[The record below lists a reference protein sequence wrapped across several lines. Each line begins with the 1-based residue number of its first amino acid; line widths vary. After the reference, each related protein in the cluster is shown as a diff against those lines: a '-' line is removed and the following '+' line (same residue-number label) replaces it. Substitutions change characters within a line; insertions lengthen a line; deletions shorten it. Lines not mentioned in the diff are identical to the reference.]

1 MERQMKALASE
12 LEDFRDLLEAVA
24 RANNFPPAIIEKDYY
39 VVRALR
45 ALQDAVPGQFV
56 FKGGTSLSKG
66 WNLLERFSEDVD
78 LLFRAEEGKAALS
91 KGELDRRMKRAQQVV
106 EQTAGFTLESAF
118 SDKGVH
124 RKSKFNYKQEGFPSV
139 SALGSTVLIEMGTRG
154 GTNPSVVRSV
164 QSFVTEYA
172 TARNQ
177 QDLAVDLTAFDVEC
191 LDVRR
196 TFVEKLFA
204 VHAAYERD
212 HAAGKVR
219 HYYDLYRLAGLEEIQ
234 AFAGTDKYWEVY
246 TDAER
251 YSRESFPDAALPA
264 GGSFAASRALSLDE
278 AGRAALRRNY
288 AQERGLFFVAPPSL
302 ESILTRLQELLP
314 RL

>member
-1 MERQMKALASE
+1 MEYQMKSFASE
-12 LEDFRDLLEAVA
+12 LDDFKDLVEAVA
-24 RANNFPPAIIEKDYY
+24 RTSNLPLGIIEKDYY

-45 ALQDAVPGQFV
+45 ALQDAIPGQFV
-56 FKGGTSLSKG
+56 FKGGTSLSKA

-78 LLFRAEEGKAALS
+78 LLFRTQEDAATLS
-91 KGELDRRMKRAQQVV
+91 KGELDRRMKRAQQIV

-124 RKSKFNYKQEGFPSV
+124 RKSKFNYPQIFPTM
-139 SALGSTVLIEMGTRG
+139 SALGNTVLLEMGTRG

-164 QSFVTEYA
+164 QSFVAEYA
-172 TARNQ
+172 AAHNQ
-177 QDLAVDLTAFDVEC
+177 QDLAADLTAFAVEC

-219 HYYDLYRLAGLEEIQ
+219 HYYDLYKLAGLEEIRK
-234 AFAGTDKYWEVY
+234 FAGTDEYREVY
-246 TDAER
+246 ADAER

-264 GGSFAASRALSLDE
+264 GGSFRREPRSL
-278 AGRAALRRNY
+278 AGRSGTCGSAAALC
-288 AQERGLFFVAPPSL
+288 
-302 ESILTRLQELLP
+302 TRA
-314 RL
+314 

>member
-1 MERQMKALASE
+1 MNAFASE
-12 LEDFRDLLEAVA
+12 LEDFRDLVEAVA
-24 RANNFPPAIIEKDYY
+24 RANNLPPAIIEKDYY

-56 FKGGTSLSKG
+56 LKGGTSLSKG

-78 LLFRAEEGKAALS
+78 LLFRTREGTAALS
-91 KGELDRRMKRAQQVV
+91 KGELDRQMKRSQQIV
-106 EQTAGFTLESAF
+106 ERAAGFTLESTF

-124 RKSKFNYKQEGFPSV
+124 RTSKFNYPQGFPGV
-139 SALGSTVLIEMGTRG
+139 SALGSTVLLEMGTRG
-154 GTNPSVVRSV
+154 GTNPSVVRPV
-164 QSFVTEYA
+164 QSFVGEYA
-172 TARNQ
+172 TAQNQ
-177 QDLAVDLTAFDVEC
+177 QDLAADLRAFEVEC
-191 LDVRR
+191 LDIGR

-212 HAAGKVR
+212 RAAGKVR

-234 AFAGTDKYWEVY
+234 AFAGTDEYREVY
-246 TDAER
+246 ADAER

-264 GGSFAASRALSLDE
+264 GGSFATSRAFTPDE
-278 AGRAALRRNY
+278 EGRAILRRNY
-288 AQERGLFFVAPPSL
+288 AQERGLFFVNPPSL
-302 ESILTRLQELLP
+302 ESILSRLTELLP